1 MLLDTNVLSELR
13 KVRSGKTSPAFI
25 RWESTVKA
33 SQLMLSVITLQELE
47 VGILRLER
55 KEQQQAR
62 ILREW
67 FTNYVQPEFRHRILP
82 VTKEIAYRSA
92 MLLVDS
98 GRSCEDA
105 LIAATAYVHK
115 LPVVTLNVK
124 HFKDTGVKII
134 NPWEEN

>member
-55 KEQQQAR
+55 KDLHQGR
-62 ILREW
+62 ILRTW
-67 FTNYVQPEFRHRILP
+67 FSDYVQTEFRHRILP
-82 VTKEIAYRSA
+82 VTKEIALRSA
-92 MLLVDS
+92 TLLIAS
-98 GRSCEDA
+98 GRTCEDA
-105 LIAATAYVHK
+105 LIAATAYVHN
-115 LPVVTLNVK
+115 LPVVTRNVK

-134 NPWEEN
+134 NPWEET